1 MTSNEYKT
9 MAEQMSVTDRIKRLK
24 ELKSLLS
31 EAGKEKS
38 AIEETLIER
47 YNAEKG
53 MVVTMSGKGIKLK
66 LDWNNTVTSVDVD
79 KLKAA
84 NLYHDFTKQS
94 YRKEWT
100 II

>member
-9 MAEQMSVTDRIKRLK
+9 MAEQMTVTDRIKRLE
-24 ELKSLLS
+24 ELNSLL
-31 EAGKEKS
+31 ADAKKEKS
-38 AIEETLIER
+38 AIEETLIKR
-47 YNAEKG
+47 YNVEKG
-53 MVVTMSGKGIKLK
+53 MVVTMKGKGIKLK
-66 LDWNNTVTSVDVD
+66 LNWNNTVTSVDVD

-94 YRKEWT
+94 YRKDWQ

>member
-9 MAEQMSVTDRIKRLK
+9 MAKEMTVTNRIKRLQ

-31 EAGKEKS
+31 EAGKEKK
-38 AIEETLIER
+38 AIEDTLIEK
-47 YNAEKG
+47 YNVEKG
-53 MVVTMSGKGIKLK
+53 MVVTMKGKGISLK
-66 LDWNNTVTSVDVD
+66 LDWNGTVTSVDVD

-94 YRKEWT
+94 YRKDWQ

>member
-9 MAEQMSVTDRIKRLK
+9 MAEQMTVTDRIKRLE
-24 ELKSLLS
+24 ELNSLL
-31 EAGKEKS
+31 ADAKREKS

-47 YNAEKG
+47 YNVEKG

-66 LDWNNTVTSVDVD
+66 LDWNGTVTSVDVN
-79 KLKAA
+79 KLKADGI
-84 NLYHDFTKQS
+84 YDDYTKQT
-94 YRKEWT
+94 YRKSWS

>member
-1 MTSNEYKT
+1 MTSNEYKK
-9 MAEQMSVTDRIKRLK
+9 MAKQMTVTNRIKRLK
-24 ELKSLLS
+24 ELRSLLS

-38 AIEETLIER
+38 AIEDTLIER
-47 YNAEKG
+47 YNVEKG
-53 MVVTMSGKGIKLK
+53 MVVTMKGKGITLK

-94 YRKEWT
+94 YRKDWS